1 MPPFQLII
9 DPYSRKLDVN
19 EGSLL
24 LDAIMELNLE
34 INASCGGL
42 GSCGKCLI
50 QNLST
55 INSLSKLTEKEK
67 KILSSEQIAQ
77 GYRLACQTRAMGD
90 SYIRLTEKILGKAY
104 KKAQIMI
111 TQNDSLIKEPIV
123 KRSKSS
129 LSKTEME
136 LETEYGLAFD
146 LGTTTIVGYLVNLR
160 SGKILAT
167 DSMFNPQITIG
178 EDVISRIAF
187 ADKSKENTAKIQ
199 NLVINAFNQIITN
212 LVRQEDIAPK
222 QISEFVLVG
231 NTAMHHL
238 FFGLPVG
245 ALGRSPYLPAIKEAL
260 YKTSDEIFFER
271 LELSSRLRLGE
282 ETMIYSPPIIA
293 GFVGGDTV
301 ADIIAV
307 RQDKYPTNVLV
318 VDIGTNG
325 EMTLGDEKNGIIA
338 ASVAAGPAFEG
349 AQITFGMRGETG
361 AIERIVI
368 DPLTLIPEIEV
379 IGNTSPIGLCGS
391 AIIDIVAEMLRSKI
405 IARSGNFNKKF
416 RENSKYPRIRKG
428 KKGFE
433 YIIHSSD
440 LPAKFNFTID
450 DSRDSS
456 SRKNIEIFI
465 TQGDI
470 REIQKAKGA
479 FLSGALVLL
488 DEKSQTTAD
497 LDQILIAG
505 AFGAYLHKENAKFI
519 GLIPEIPLE
528 RIHQLGNAA
537 GAGAVRLLLNDD
549 LKREADKIAQDVK
562 YIELA
567 NSPKFPRV
575 FAESMIFPHRNLDLF
590 PSLKSEYKDLPY
602 R

>member
-1 MPPFQLII
+1 MPNFQIII
-9 DPYSRKLDVN
+9 DPYSRKLVVN
-19 EGSLL
+19 EGTLL

-34 INASCGGL
+34 INASCGGI
-42 GSCGKCLI
+42 GTCGKCLI

-55 INSLSKLTEKEK
+55 EDSLSTLTEKEK
-67 KILSSEQIAQ
+67 KILTLDQISQ
-77 GYRLACQTRAMGD
+77 GYRLACQTQIMGD
-90 SYIRLTEKILGKAY
+90 AYIRLTEKILGKAY

-123 KRSKSS
+123 KRPTSA
-129 LSKTEME
+129 LSDSEV
-136 LETEYGLAFD
+136 EYGFAFD
-146 LGTTTIVGYLVNLR
+146 LGTTTIVGYLVDLK
-160 SGKILAT
+160 SGKIIAT

-187 ADKSKENTAKIQ
+187 AEKSKKNTAKIQ
-199 NLVINAFNQIITN
+199 NLVINAFNQIIDN
-212 LVRQEDIAPK
+212 LMKHEKLQSK
-222 QISEFVLVG
+222 NISELVVVG

-238 FFGLPVG
+238 FFGLPVS

-260 YKTSDEIFFER
+260 YKTNSKIFFER
-271 LELSSRLRLGE
+271 LESESRLRLSE
-282 ETMIYSPPIIA
+282 ETKIYTPPIIA

-307 RQDKYPTNVLV
+307 RQDKYPTNVLM

-368 DPLTLIPEIEV
+368 DPRTLIPEIEV
-379 IGNTSPIGLCGS
+379 IGNTTPIGLCGS
-391 AIIDIVAEMLRSKI
+391 AIIDIIAEMLRSKI
-405 IARSGNFNKKF
+405 ITRSGNFNKEY
-416 RENSKYPRIRKG
+416 RENSNYPRIRKG
-428 KKGFE
+428 KAGYE
-433 YIIHSSD
+433 YIIHSSE
-440 LPAKFNFTID
+440 LPAKFNFVLNGNSDTTQQ
-450 DSRDSS
+450 
-456 SRKNIEIFI
+456 NIEIFI

-488 DEKSQTTAD
+488 DEKSQTVAD

-505 AFGAYLHKENAKFI
+505 AFGTYLHKENAKFI
-519 GLIPEIPLE
+519 GLIPEIPLG
-528 RIHQLGNAA
+528 RIYQLGNAA
-537 GAGAVRLLLNDD
+537 GAGAVRLLLNED
-549 LKREADKIAQDVK
+549 LKREADEIAKGVQ

-567 NSPKFPRV
+567 NSPKFPRI

-590 PSLKSEYKDLPY
+590 PSLKSEYQDLPY

>member
-1 MPPFQLII
+1 MPSFQLII
-9 DPYSRKLDVN
+9 DPYSRKLVLD
-19 EGSLL
+19 EGSSL
-24 LDAIMELNLE
+24 LDAIMELKLE
-34 INASCGGL
+34 INASCGGI
-42 GSCGKCLI
+42 GTCGKCLI
-50 QNLST
+50 QNLS
-55 INSLSKLTEKEK
+55 IEDSLSKLTEKEK
-67 KILSSEQIAQ
+67 KILTPDQITQ
-77 GYRLACQTRAMGD
+77 GYRLACQTQIMGD

-123 KRSKSS
+123 KRSTSAIS
-129 LSKTEME
+129 TISDNES
-136 LETEYGLAFD
+136 EYGFAFD
-146 LGTTTIVGYLVNLR
+146 LGTTTIVGYLVDLK
-160 SGKILAT
+160 SGIIMAT

-178 EDVISRIAF
+178 EDVISRIAY
-187 ADKSKENTAKIQ
+187 AEKSKQNTAKIQ
-199 NLVINAFNQIITN
+199 NLVIKAFNQIITN
-212 LVRQEDIAPK
+212 ILKQEKI
-222 QISEFVLVG
+222 QTRNISELVLVG

-238 FFGLPVG
+238 FFGFPVG
-245 ALGRSPYLPAIKEAL
+245 TLGRSPYLPAIKEAL
-260 YKTSDEIFFER
+260 YKNNSEIFFEQLEPESKIR
-271 LELSSRLRLGE
+271 LSE
-282 ETMIYSPPIIA
+282 ETKIYSPPIIA

-307 RQDKYPTNVLV
+307 RQDQYETNVLM

-325 EMTLGDEKNGIIA
+325 EMTLGNKKSGILA

-361 AIERIVI
+361 AIERINI
-368 DPLTLIPEIEV
+368 DPHTLIPEIEV
-379 IGNTSPIGLCGS
+379 IGNTTPIGLCGS

-405 IARSGNFNKKF
+405 ITRSGNINKEF
-416 RENSKYPRIRKG
+416 RENSNFPRIRKG
-428 KKGFE
+428 KVGYE

-440 LPAKFNFTID
+440 LPAKFNFPLTENT
-450 DSRDSS
+450 DSGP
-456 SRKNIEIFI
+456 KEIEIYI

-488 DEKSQTTAD
+488 DDKSQTAAN

-505 AFGAYLHKENAKFI
+505 AFGTYLHKENAKFI
-519 GLIPEIPLE
+519 GLIPEIPLDK
-528 RIHQLGNAA
+528 IHQLGNAA
-537 GAGAVRLLLNDD
+537 GAGAVRLLLNED
-549 LKREADKIAQDVK
+549 LKREADEIAKCVQ

-567 NSPKFPRV
+567 NSPKFPRI

-590 PSLKSEYKDLPY
+590 PSLKSEYEDLPY